1 MRRVRYV
8 NEMDTLGAGA
18 VLVAYLSW
26 AVYQVDR
33 QGRNPVEVHVALTLA
48 LIVGLAYRLLWQGIP
63 PRASEVIARLLLG
76 AAGVLVSVEWV
87 AESTMLVASANLIW
101 LLQGARLKRIQTYA
115 SLQLLSVLYFLLM
128 VIPRSSDA
136 LLFIGLFIGLTALQ
150 RPAYLRSWQP
160 NPYEYLFGSLALF
173 ALSMVAVWILIA
185 PTAET
190 PLGQLGQRLMV
201 GFGLAL
207 LLITLFWSAREC
219 RKGFG
224 QSRPPDAG
232 IRSPLSPVPSAAAG
246 NAQKLPEE
254 ESTR

>member
-8 NEMDTLGAGA
+8 NEMDVLGAGA

-26 AVYQVDR
+26 AVYQVGR
-33 QGRNPVEVHVALTLA
+33 QGRNPVEVHLALTLA

-63 PRASEVIARLLLG
+63 PRAS
-76 AAGVLVSVEWV
+76 
-87 AESTMLVASANLIW
+87 
-101 LLQGARLKRIQTYA
+101 
-115 SLQLLSVLYFLLM
+115 
-128 VIPRSSDA
+128 
-136 LLFIGLFIGLTALQ
+136 TALQ

-185 PTAET
+185 PTAGT
-190 PLGQLGQRLMV
+190 PLAQLGQRLMV

-224 QSRPPDAG
+224 QSHPPDAG
-232 IRSPLSPVPSAAAG
+232 IRSPLSPVPSASAG

-254 ESTR
+254 ENLSSRAQE